1 MATLQVMTDME
12 TFMKSLAFEYLDNIR
27 DSYRKMLEVIKQLPT
42 SEELNSGNEKCEMDG
57 SLAEY
62 VKVYFGVAPGDENA
76 MRFQL
81 HDIYYK
87 KYEERNNILEE
98 QLEKRRKIALVNL
111 QEQMNEIKE
120 TMITNGDYTVPD
132 PWRLED
138 EVYYEN
144 KKEKAKLTCD
154 ILDLPQASYLKEWKQ
169 DDSIPLAV
177 TNRWELLTYHLNSI
191 AKANRNYGNHS
202 RSYWNNERLKMRNDK
217 DFIVSLNILGLTMTT
232 LMKCYGLVDSS
243 NAEDMYFLNIFK
255 DAMVYHLM

>member
-1 MATLQVMTDME
+1 MAVVQVMTDVE
-12 TFMKSLAFEYLDNIR
+12 TFMKSLAFEYLDKIR
-27 DSYRKMLEVIKQLPT
+27 DSYKKMLEIVKQLPT
-42 SEELNSGNEKCEMDG
+42 LEELKEKCELDG

-62 VKVYFGVAPGDENA
+62 MMAYFGVAPGDENA

-87 KYEERNNILEE
+87 RYEERNNILEE

-132 PWRLED
+132 PWRLEN

-144 KKEKAKLTCD
+144 KKEKAKLTSD
-154 ILDLPQASYLKEWKQ
+154 ILDLPQASYLKEWKP

-177 TNRWELLTYHLNSI
+177 TNR
-191 AKANRNYGNHS
+191 
-202 RSYWNNERLKMRNDK
+202 
-217 DFIVSLNILGLTMTT
+217 
-232 LMKCYGLVDSS
+232 
-243 NAEDMYFLNIFK
+243 
-255 DAMVYHLM
+255 